1 MIKPYKIHHNL
12 VISCHFPKLPIQTH
26 GVWQLQEYQNSPSSI
41 PRGPNG
47 SKWRSLDP
55 GISRWCHWD
64 VSSSEHLKAYQPL
77 PGWGGWKLHSL
88 KLTVHS
94 KSPWKLGLFAPKGFF
109 FHLPSSLIFRG
120 ELAVSFGEGS
130 RCWLGHDLGWIWKHN
145 TNGQRSPGLILPECI
160 FFSVWEKYGTWTV
173 MISDRDLGILTPFSA
188 SMLIFK
194 GVYQFNSICVSSS
207 WRSSVPQ
214 KGHLKNQQPVEKLF
228 HGISQTLATRQAV
241 CFKKIVTCWAL
252 CS

>member
-1 MIKPYKIHHNL
+1 MSFHAIFQSFQSKLMEFDSFRSTKTLH
-12 VISCHFPKLPIQTH
+12 LPI
-26 GVWQLQEYQNSPSSI
+26 
-41 PRGPNG
+41 PRAPMVG

-88 KLTVHS
+88 KLRVHS
-94 KSPWKLGLFAPKGFF
+94 KSPWKLGLFAPFVF

-120 ELAVSFGEGS
+120 ELVSFGEGS
-130 RCWLGHDLGWIWKHN
+130 RCWLGHDLGWIWKHD

-173 MISDRDLGILTPFSA
+173 MISDSDLGILTPFSA

-194 GVYQFNSICVSSS
+194 GVYQCVFHHLEDHQSPTKRPLEESAASSKTLP
-207 WRSSVPQ
+207 R
-214 KGHLKNQQPVEKLF
+214 HLSNTS
-228 HGISQTLATRQAV
+228 H
-241 CFKKIVTCWAL
+241 
-252 CS
+252 